1 MKFLLYGSLLSIL
14 ILTACVSTQEK
25 PEVLLDKAE
34 DYLYIRF
41 WQERDPNASLNY
53 AVTAEGKILDDLEE
67 IKTYEEKVNS
77 IVNSS
82 FGNLLK
88 FQSQTTPSEIIY
100 HIFTKNV
107 LGDRSIAELDIYQTK
122 DSISQAQIS
131 KMQFIAEV
139 QTNVYDITGIEAA
152 RKKWMEL
159 CNAHD
164 PTQLVAQVY
173 MEDAFYFNHKP
184 PIRGTQAITEE
195 YQYMA
200 SPDYNLTLMPLYLMP
215 VQADLAYEI
224 GQCVGSYGGKYAII
238 WKKVASGEWKVLL
251 DSNY

>member
-1 MKFLLYGSLLSIL
+1 MKLLLYGSLLPIL
-14 ILTACVSTQEK
+14 IVTACGPTQEK
-25 PEVLLDKAE
+25 PEALLDRAE

-88 FQSQTTPSEIIY
+88 FQSLAPSEIIY
-100 HIFTKNV
+100 HISTKNV
-107 LGDRSIAELDIYQTK
+107 PGDRSIAELDIYQTK
-122 DSISQAQIS
+122 DSINQAQIS

-139 QTNVYDITGIEAA
+139 QTYVYDIKGIEAA

-164 PTQLVAQVY
+164 PAQLVAQVY
-173 MEDAFYFNHKP
+173 TEDAFYFNHKP

-200 SPDYNLTLMPLYLMP
+200 QPDYNLTLMPIYLMP
-215 VQADLAYEI
+215 VQSDLAYEI
-224 GQCVGSYGGKYAII
+224 GQCTGSYGGKYAIV